1 MGLSLASVSRTCCLY
16 FPIPL
21 APSTFNRFACLV
33 SVLPAS
39 QTLGRGSFGVVTL
52 VQNRI
57 DGRLYAI
64 KRIHLSTNDQKSA
77 HLQRILREVTSLS
90 RLHHENVLRY
100 FSCWIEG
107 GAVIEEVDAASAVM
121 HSTAMGANAALPL
134 VAEEGE
140 FIASDAD
147 EEANDEEYDEEDE
160 SDDGSDDRLEE
171 SNAQASEDWLENR

>member
-1 MGLSLASVSRTCCLY
+1 MTAST
-16 FPIPL
+16 
-21 APSTFNRFACLV
+21 
-33 SVLPAS
+33 S

-107 GAVIEEVDAASAVM
+107 GAVVEEVEAAAPAAAVM

-147 EEANDEEYDEEDE
+147 EEETAEEYDDEDD
-160 SDDGSDDRLEE
+160 SDDGSDDRREE